1 MPKVS
6 IIIPTYNAEKFIDST
21 IQSVIDQTY
30 KDWELI
36 IVDDCSKDNTR
47 MILEEWQKKDTR
59 IQLIFLDKNS
69 GGPAHPK
76 NVGILKATGKYI
88 AYLDHDDEWMPEK
101 LEKQVA
107 VLENDPE
114 IGLISCETTLMSPDG
129 KLLEKRSIEK
139 VPDHGVFP
147 EILSHDFIFSNS
159 SMMLPKIVIDKLG
172 NRDEN
177 PKIGLAEDRE
187 FELRVAAAG
196 YKFHVIHEP
205 LFRYRSHENMIAVSD
220 VKNGLN
226 YMEVAL
232 KYLPYYKKYNLEYTI
247 YERFAKEYLR
257 LGDIDNAKKYCKLTL
272 KYKKEPELIFA
283 YFLLLFGKV
292 GLTVFKS
299 KKILALRNNLLYFL
313 GRKTKFE
320 KDQYSAMLKIID
332 FTK

>member
-205 LFRYRSHENMIAVSD
+205 LFRYRSHENSTSRFGAPQSYAEANM
-220 VKNGLN
+220 
-226 YMEVAL
+226 
-232 KYLPYYKKYNLEYTI
+232 KYISFYKKYELEYLV
-247 YERFAKEYLR
+247 YERFAIEYIKI
-257 LGDIDNAKKYCKLTL
+257 GDINNAKRYCKLTFL
-272 KYKKEPELIFA
+272 QKKDPALIFLYA
-283 YFLLLFGKV
+283 LL
-292 GLTVFKS
+292 
-299 KKILALRNNLLYFL
+299 FL
-313 GRKTKFE
+313 GRFGVTLCKKMLRLRTKLI
-320 KDQYSAMLKIID
+320 YS
-332 FTK
+332 